1 MTPQKPDRI
10 SMILCTSIGVGGCDR
25 AAWFLSRDVESSLKS
40 KLVQPQPEGQTPHRS
55 FALSSISWLLKL
67 SILTFARVRTSL
79 LQSGCPMTAYHICAS
94 RTAQHT
100 SRRCA
105 TWTHGFVCPPCPLEL
120 LRKTKKRA
128 TLA

>member
-1 MTPQKPDRI
+1 MTPRKPDRI

-25 AAWFLSRDVESSLKS
+25 AAWLLSRDVESSLKS
-40 KLVQPQPEGQTPHRS
+40 KLVQPQPEGQTPSS
-55 FALSSISWLLKL
+55 FIRPVVHFLVAQAVH
-67 SILTFARVRTSL
+67 FD
-79 LQSGCPMTAYHICAS
+79 HICAS

-128 TLA
+128 TLAWRGCDGAVL